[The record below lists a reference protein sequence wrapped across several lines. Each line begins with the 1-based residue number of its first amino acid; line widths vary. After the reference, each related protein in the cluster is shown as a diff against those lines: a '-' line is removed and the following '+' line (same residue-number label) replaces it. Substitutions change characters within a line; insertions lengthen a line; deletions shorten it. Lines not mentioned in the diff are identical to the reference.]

1 MPAFFGVDKMWQD
14 LFAAVALMLVLEGV
28 LPFLTPAGMRK
39 VYRQMAEA
47 DDRTLRLTGL
57 MSMIGGVVLLYWV
70 R

>member
-1 MPAFFGVDKMWQD
+1 MPAFFGVTKMWQD
-14 LFAAVALMLVLEGV
+14 LFAAIALMLVLEGV

-39 VYRQMAEA
+39 VYQQMAEA